1 MATNLIAAGEVLDY
15 TVQAGETISSG
26 DPVLVGDTVGVAL
39 VDGVEDDVIPVQ
51 ICGVFEL
58 TKRAH
63 ASTAAISQ
71 GDVVY
76 FDESAGKIDNTSDS
90 ATNKIAGVAY
100 EAAAS
105 TATTVKVK
113 LVSGSIFSQEAAANQ
128 AANATANGS
137 DAASTQALANA
148 LKTDFNALL
157 AKLKAAGLMVA
168 D

>member
-1 MATNLIAAGEVLDY
+1 MAKNLIAPGEVLDY
-15 TVQAGETISSG
+15 TVQSGQTISSG
-26 DPVLVGDTVGVAL
+26 DGVLIADTFGVAL
-39 VDGVEDDVIPVQ
+39 SDGVEDDIIPVQ
-51 ICGVFEL
+51 IEGVFEL

-63 ASTAAISQ
+63 ASNAAIAQ
-71 GDVVY
+71 GEKVY
-76 FDESAGKIDNTSDS
+76 WDNTAKKIDNTS
-90 ATNKIAGVAY
+90 AAGVNKLVGTAY
-100 EAAAS
+100 AATAS
-105 TATTVKVK
+105 TATTIQVN
-113 LVSGSIFSQEAAANQ
+113 LDSEPGLSTQAANQ